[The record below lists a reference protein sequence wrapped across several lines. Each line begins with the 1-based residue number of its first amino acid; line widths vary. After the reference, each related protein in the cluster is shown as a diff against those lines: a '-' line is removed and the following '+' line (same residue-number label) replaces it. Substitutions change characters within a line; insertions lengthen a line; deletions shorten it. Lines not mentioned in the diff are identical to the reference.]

1 VKSFESFPKILE
13 RLLEHNKKL
22 RNNFEKALEQ
32 SKGNEKIYSQLVEVY
47 EPIKETELIII
58 EEMDKLHLHSMKFLK
73 ETIEW
78 NDKMGRSND
87 YLVKKLGQKVVDEAL
102 SLKD

>member
-1 VKSFESFPKILE
+1 MKSFESFPKILE

-78 NDKMGRSND
+78 NDKHGRSND
-87 YLVKKLGQKVVDEAL
+87 YLLEMVGKERYNQAM
-102 SLKD
+102 SLK

>member
-1 VKSFESFPKILE
+1 MPDMKSYLEALERILE
-13 RLLEHNKKL
+13 HSKKL
-22 RNNFEKALEQ
+22 RKNFEKALEQ

-78 NDKMGRSND
+78 NDKHGRSND
-87 YLVKKLGQKVVDEAL
+87 YLLEMVGKERYNQAM
-102 SLKD
+102 SLK